1 MKKMIKVLGLVAL
14 MTLGMSFQAFA
25 GEWKKDTTGW
35 WWQNDNGTYPV
46 NKWEWL
52 DGNKDGIAEC
62 YYFNESGYCLIA
74 TTTPDNY
81 TVNESGAWTVN
92 GVVQTKNMFISNE
105 DRDRDDSEKNVNN
118 QNEDKQ
124 DKKASEKNVNTD
136 NDIMTQLEKDRQAL
150 RDMGLTD
157 EQIDQMANNPARHSE
172 YGGLH

>member
-14 MTLGMSFQAFA
+14 MTLGMSIQAFA
-25 GEWKKDTTGW
+25 GEWKNDNIGW

-62 YYFNESGYCLIA
+62 YYFNESGYCLMA

-81 TVNESGAWTVN
+81 TVNENGAWTVN
-92 GVVQTKNMFISNE
+92 GVVQTKSVSMNVESIKSGSSENVGNSKE
-105 DRDRDDSEKNVNN
+105 DKKVSEKNTNN
-118 QNEDKQ
+118 SMESIREELRSWGLSED
-124 DKKASEKNVNTD
+124 E
-136 NDIMTQLEKDRQAL
+136 
-150 RDMGLTD
+150 
-157 EQIDQMANNPARHSE
+157 IDDFIRNQERSN